1 MAGQRR
7 EHGAVFGYCHGSLA
21 AGNKEEEEKMK
32 ERERK
37 VGIYKRRGLD
47 YYNLAIPKM
56 TCVPKMSCVS
66 FKKRAASSHT
76 KLRLAVVQ
84 TQ

>member
-7 EHGAVFGYCHGSLA
+7 EHGAVLGA
-21 AGNKEEEEKMK
+21 AMVRWLLETKKKKKNER

-47 YYNLAIPKM
+47 YYNLAIPK
-56 TCVPKMSCVS
+56 
-66 FKKRAASSHT
+66 
-76 KLRLAVVQ
+76 
-84 TQ
+84 